1 VKQSKLVVSIFCCA
15 AFLAACGQST
25 PAATVP
31 PTIAATS
38 TVAAPV
44 ATETPVATNTP
55 EPPAPTATTAS
66 TAEVAQAAGGKYEP
80 VSAEVCKIIQEDAAN
95 ALSATFTLEASVP
108 FTDTL
113 SGEAGQGC
121 QLTATGTGTQFKNPS
136 DVVAKL
142 VKAFVGW
149 TEQISYQAD
158 GPTGS
163 ATALTRDAGLLLVS
177 ANWQPGPEVS
187 CPADQPISAC
197 DVKPEQ
203 QHYTIQIQ
211 VAQK

>member
-1 VKQSKLVVSIFCCA
+1 M
-15 AFLAACGQST
+15 
-25 PAATVP
+25 P
-31 PTIAATS
+31 PTAVATS
-38 TVAAPV
+38 TVAAPA
-44 ATETPVATNTP
+44 ATETLVATSTP
-55 EPPAPTATTAS
+55 QPPAPTATTAS

-80 VSAEVCKIIQEDAAN
+80 VSAEVCKVIQEDAAD
-95 ALSATFTLEASVP
+95 ALAATFTLEASAP

-149 TEQISYQAD
+149 TEQMSYQAD

-163 ATALTRDAGLLLVS
+163 ATALTRDAGCCSSLPTGS
-177 ANWQPGPEVS
+177 
-187 CPADQPISAC
+187 PAR
-197 DVKPEQ
+197 K
-203 QHYTIQIQ
+203 
-211 VAQK
+211 